1 VPAIATASVDT
12 LVVQDTYGRGWNG
25 EARAF
30 ANSTRFGAYA
40 KSIVGSGSLPIEGVM
55 FSSATSALL
64 TSFDVKRGSTLP
76 GSELLA
82 TVNWD
87 GRANDVRLDSAL
99 GLQFIASQATIEV
112 SYSVYVNRGVIFEN
126 KIPWQDKCINAICP
140 THFALAVP
148 LSGLVTGD
156 KVDLFLSMS
165 VSAFGSAIADA
176 SHSLEFDGFHLPP
189 GTQLAF
195 GNGGVLEV
203 DASGFLPFQDYAGV
217 ALTVPEP
224 SAFWM
229 TALGLALVT
238 GAIRVKETTGDTH

>member
-1 VPAIATASVDT
+1 
-12 LVVQDTYGRGWNG
+12 
-25 EARAF
+25 
-30 ANSTRFGAYA
+30 
-40 KSIVGSGSLPIEGVM
+40 M

-189 GTQLAF
+189 GTYSLSEMEAC
-195 GNGGVLEV
+195 L
-203 DASGFLPFQDYAGV
+203 
-217 ALTVPEP
+217 
-224 SAFWM
+224 
-229 TALGLALVT
+229 
-238 GAIRVKETTGDTH
+238 K